1 DGQTGRIVPLQ
12 HPGALAEALLG
23 ILADPAR
30 AARMGEAGQAHVGER
45 FSLRQTV
52 DQVVTMWS
60 ATASRGVRGRSPRKE
75 STSLTYLANIRVPSE
90 KAHVYQVFQMLDALS
105 EAGAEVELLYPARA
119 NLPQMGEADP
129 QHLYGLR
136 RQPRM
141 RALPSLDSVK
151 LVTIDLPRLN
161 RAPFPALAFG
171 LQSFTYAT
179 AAAAQ
184 VARTEP
190 GAIYSRDWPVLLA
203 VASAAPWRRR
213 PLFWEAHDLPQG
225 SAARLALRRLLPH
238 LLGVVAISEGLGAEL
253 RALGV
258 LEAGLLVAPDA
269 FDPRRFAGLPSRA
282 EARARLG
289 LPAEGRVVAY
299 TGHLYAWK
307 GAHALARAAGLLP
320 PDVQVCIVGGTP
332 ADVAAFERYLVESGS
347 QRVRLVGYV
356 PPGEVPLWLAA
367 ADVLALPNS
376 AGEAISARY
385 TSPLKLFEYMAA
397 GRAIVA
403 SDLPSLREVL
413 RDGVNARLVAP
424 DSPAD
429 LARGLAELLDSPA
442 LAERLGARAQ
452 ADVAGRTWDARA
464 RAVLDFIA
472 RRRESLRGAPAR
484 QPGAAEGRA

>member
-1 DGQTGRIVPLQ
+1 MRGGTPREDK
-12 HPGALAEALLG
+12 EA
-23 ILADPAR
+23 
-30 AARMGEAGQAHVGER
+30 
-45 FSLRQTV
+45 
-52 DQVVTMWS
+52 
-60 ATASRGVRGRSPRKE
+60 
-75 STSLTYLANIRVPSE
+75 LTYLANIRVPSE

-141 RALPSLDSVK
+141 RALPSLDPVK

-179 AAAAQ
+179 AAAAH

-203 VASAAPWRRR
+203 VVSAAPWRRR
-213 PLFWEAHDLPQG
+213 PLIWEAHDLPLG
-225 SAARLALRRLLPH
+225 SAARLALGRLLPH

-258 LEAGLLVAPDA
+258 PEAGLLVAPDA

-307 GAHALARAAGLLP
+307 GAHTLARTAGLLP

-332 ADVAAFERYLVESGS
+332 ADVAAFERFLVESGS

-397 GRAIVA
+397 GRGIVA
-403 SDLPSLREVL
+403 SDLPSLREIL

-424 DSPAD
+424 DRPAD
-429 LARGLAELLDSPA
+429 LARGLAELLDDPA

-472 RRRESLRGAPAR
+472 RRREALRVAPAR
-484 QPGAAEGRA
+484 QPGAAGGRA